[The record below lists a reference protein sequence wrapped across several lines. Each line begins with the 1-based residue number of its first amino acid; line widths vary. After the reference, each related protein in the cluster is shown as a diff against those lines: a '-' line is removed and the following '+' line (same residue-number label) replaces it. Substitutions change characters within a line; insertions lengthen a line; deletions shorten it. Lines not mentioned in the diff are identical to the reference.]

1 MRALQFAG
9 PAAEVNARYII
20 VVFFLWITQSFS
32 ETMFLLLGGTGV
44 GYSVQRHHVA
54 ELPAIT
60 KPGKKRTYLV

>member
-1 MRALQFAG
+1 M
-9 PAAEVNARYII
+9 
-20 VVFFLWITQSFS
+20 FFTIR
-32 ETMFLLLGGTGV
+32 GTGV